1 LPELKLAS
9 SKGESKKFIVAT
21 FHRDRG
27 IERRDNLSISEVIR
41 EFQKLLKA
49 MSKGNPTIA
58 AIYVS
63 YMEEY

>member
-1 LPELKLAS
+1 LPEVKLIS
-9 SKGESKKFIVAT
+9 PEGESKKFIVAT
-21 FHRDRG
+21 FHKDRG
-27 IERRDNLSISEVIR
+27 IERRNNLSVSEVIR

-63 YMEEY
+63 YVENK